1 MSTPFGVGQETY
13 IVALQRIV
21 SEIHGCESVHF
32 VTVRVREV
40 IVDRVVWEGDV
51 EVFEVIGHPRAQRC
65 FAWVPHQA
73 SNGEALRFFA
83 VLETSVVRTPLDAIK
98 FARVAHSA
106 DLIHEYSRLCAPV

>member
-1 MSTPFGVGQETY
+1 MAFDVGQETY

-21 SEIHGCESVHF
+21 SEIHGCASVHF
-32 VTVRVREV
+32 QTVRVREV
-40 IVDRVVWEGDV
+40 IVEKVVWEGDV
-51 EVFEVIGHPRAQRC
+51 EVFAVLGHPRAQRC
-65 FAWVPHQA
+65 FAWVLRQA
-73 SNGEALRFFA
+73 SNGDEVRFFA